1 MKENVDKIT
10 DDVSLTFKQILE
22 YEIFSLGKYSLSV
35 YEIAAAAIIALI
47 GFFIAKMVKKLI
59 YKTDRLDLGKKFA
72 FSQIIQYI
80 VFIITFFVVMKSLGI
95 NISPL
100 LVGSGA
106 ILVGVGLGLQN
117 LFLDFISGVII
128 LIDRTIKVG
137 DVIDIGGVVGRVEQI
152 HMRTTSVMT
161 RDHKSMIFPNSVLTK
176 EKLINFS
183 HADDM
188 VRFEIE
194 VGVHYDTDIDL
205 ATQLLIEA
213 ALENDFVVKEETYQP
228 LVRLENF
235 GDSALELKL
244 FYFSVHLF
252 RAPQT
257 RNEIRRSILKK
268 FREKGINIPY
278 PIRTLELGQDLAER
292 LPFGKTEAK

>member
-1 MKENVDKIT
+1 MKDNVDKIT
-10 DDVSLTFKQILE
+10 EDVSLTFKQILE
-22 YEIFSLGKYSLSV
+22 YEIFSLGKYSLNV
-35 YEIAAAAIIALI
+35 YEIAAALI
-47 GFFIAKMVKKLI
+47 VILLGILFARVIRKLI
-59 YKTDRLDLGKKFA
+59 YKSDRLDLGKKFA
-72 FSQIIQYI
+72 FSQIIQYL
-80 VFIITFFVVMKSLGI
+80 VFIMTFFIAMKSLGI

-137 DVIDIGGVVGRVEQI
+137 DVIEVEGIVGRVEQI
-152 HMRTTSVMT
+152 HMRTTSIIT

-176 EKLINFS
+176 EKLINFT

-194 VGVHYDTDIDL
+194 VGVHYQTDIEQ
-205 ATQLLIEA
+205 ASKILIA
-213 ALENDFVVKEETYQP
+213 AAEEHEFVVKDP
-228 LVRLENF
+228 LYKPTVRLENF

-244 FYFSVHLF
+244 FYFSTHLLI
-252 RAPQT
+252 APKVKS
-257 RNEIRRSILKK
+257 EIRRVILEK
-268 FREKGINIPY
+268 FRAEGINIPY
-278 PIRTLELGQDLAER
+278 PIRTIEFNPQTPASIN
-292 LPFGKTEAK
+292 TSNINT